1 MKKIEAI
8 GPFIPE
14 KIRPNSGHC
23 FHKTRPARINGSR
36 LISRPDPSNDDV
48 VSFSASRNFR
58 LWLERAKMRNDWLRS
73 GKSPYFTLSISFHIN
88 ISVKVSVR
96 LLRNLC
102 GNQEKFVSDQ
112 SSGSNEGRGGV

>member
-8 GPFIPE
+8 GQFIPE

-48 VSFSASRNFR
+48 VCFSASRNFR
-58 LWLERAKMRNDWLRS
+58 QWLERVKTPNDWLRS
-73 GKSPYFTLSISFHIN
+73 GKSPYFTLSFSFQIN
-88 ISVKVSVR
+88 ISGKVSVG
-96 LLRNLC
+96 LLRNSCENLV
-102 GNQEKFVSDQ
+102 EKFVSDQ
-112 SSGSNEGRGGV
+112 SSSSNDG